1 MPYIPGQA
9 SLPRT
14 TRKRNWEYR
23 NMPAI
28 YMPLNIRRDL
38 DTTELYIKTPQEMSR
53 LEIQELER
61 ELRSLDDPVE
71 FESGVGLT
79 EGDDISDRTELV
91 KHLPEF

>member
-1 MPYIPGQA
+1 
-9 SLPRT
+9 
-14 TRKRNWEYR
+14 
-23 NMPAI
+23 MPAI